1 MLDFLL
7 KKCVRQTDNRADY
20 RKRVGVFTGIFNI
33 ICNLIL
39 FVAKLFVG
47 ILSASVAVTA
57 DAFNNLSDCGASLVT
72 LVGFSLAAKA
82 PDKKHP
88 FGYGRAEYIA
98 GAVISVLILLV
109 GVEFVSSSVGQI
121 FSPQTIDF
129 SLPMAI
135 VLVAAIA
142 VKLFMWYANTHF
154 GKALGGSA
162 TLSATAFDSL
172 ADVATTTVAL
182 LSLILSRFTSLPIDG
197 YLGVVIAIVV
207 VVGGFK
213 VLLDT
218 INPLLGQPPDR
229 EMVAQLRALALSYPE
244 IVGIHDIMVHN
255 YGPSRTIASLHAEV
269 PANHDIIYAH
279 EVIDRAEREIAQK
292 LNITVIIHLDP
303 LVTDDKR
310 VNEVREEVNECLREI
325 HPHYSMHDFRML
337 DGKQQINLLFDVL
350 LPFGLEKEDEEI
362 LNEINQ
368 KLHEKDPRYY
378 PIITLDR
385 SFIG

>member
-7 KKCVRQTDNRADY
+7 KKCVRPTENIAVY
-20 RKRVGVFTGIFNI
+20 RKRVGTFTSIFNI
-33 ICNLIL
+33 ICNLLL
-39 FVAKLFVG
+39 FVSKLFVG
-47 ILSASVAVTA
+47 IVSASIAVTA

-72 LVGFSLAAKA
+72 LVGFSLSAKA

-109 GVEFVSSSVGQI
+109 GLEFVSSSVKQI
-121 FSPQTIDF
+121 LSPQTVEF
-129 SLPMAI
+129 RWSMVF
-135 VLVAAIA
+135 VLLIAIA

-182 LSLILSRFTSLPIDG
+182 LSLIVSRFTSFPIDG
-197 YLGVVIAIVV
+197 YLGIIIAVMVVI
-207 VVGGFK
+207 GGFK

-229 EMVAQLRALALSYPE
+229 EMVAQLRSLALSYPE

-255 YGPSRTIASLHAEV
+255 YGPTRTIASLHAEV

-310 VNEVREEVNECLREI
+310 VNEIRKTVAACLKEI
-325 HPHYSMHDFRML
+325 NPHYSMHDFRML

-350 LPFGLEKEDEEI
+350 LPFGLEQEDEDI
-362 LNEINQ
+362 LNEITAALVQ
-368 KLHEKDPRYY
+368 KDSRFH